1 MPVPTTISAK
11 DHPAAPMPAVE
22 TLDWGRTGYEEAY
35 RRQEALVTR
44 RIAGEIG
51 DTLVFTEHEPVFT
64 LGLRAGAENHLVW
77 SAEQLTREGI
87 AVART
92 NRGGDITYHGPGQI
106 VGYPIVSLATHQ
118 DLHAYLRFLE
128 QVLINGV
135 GALGLA
141 ASRREG
147 LTGIWL
153 GTRKVAAIGVA
164 VKRWVASHGFALNVN
179 ANLAHFQGIVPCGLS
194 ATDGTVTSLQA
205 ELGHALDL
213 AEVKFVLAGEFRTLW
228 PEFLAGPVQA

>member
-1 MPVPTTISAK
+1 
-11 DHPAAPMPAVE
+11 MPAVE

-77 SAEQLTREGI
+77 SAEQLAREGI

>member
-1 MPVPTTISAK
+1 
-11 DHPAAPMPAVE
+11 MPAVE

-77 SAEQLTREGI
+77 SAEQLAREGI

-194 ATDGTVTSLQA
+194 ATEGTVTSLQA

>member
-1 MPVPTTISAK
+1 MSVPTTTSAK
-11 DHPAAPMPAVE
+11 DHSAAPMPAVE
-22 TLDWGRTGYEEAY
+22 TLDWGRTGYEDAY

-77 SAEQLTREGI
+77 SAEQLAREGI

>member
-1 MPVPTTISAK
+1 
-11 DHPAAPMPAVE
+11 MPAVE
-22 TLDWGRTGYEEAY
+22 TLDWGRTGYEDAY

-194 ATDGTVTSLQA
+194 ATEGTVTSLQA

-213 AEVKFVLAGEFRTLW
+213 AEVKSVLAGEFRTLW

>member
-1 MPVPTTISAK
+1 
-11 DHPAAPMPAVE
+11 MPAVE
-22 TLDWGRTGYEEAY
+22 TLDWGRTGYEDAY

-77 SAEQLTREGI
+77 SAEQLAREGI